1 MARRRFANFD
11 SASKQLYFTP
21 RNSGS
26 EEDEEEEEEETEGEE
41 EEEYDEE
48 EGEEGEQ
55 VSDLDRAL
63 ILSLN
68 TCYHVGLQSESMR
81 NKYLDGIAALF
92 KSRRITRN
100 FMDRE
105 INACYEVF
113 LDEIQLPNAIARN
126 QVGFSLQ
133 IALFLINFF
142 IKALRLQ
149 E

>member
-11 SASKQLYFTP
+11 SGSFT
-21 RNSGS
+21 SQIIGS
-26 EEDEEEEEEETEGEE
+26 EEDEEEEEEEDEE
-41 EEEYDEE
+41 EKEYDEE

-92 KSRRITRN
+92 KSRRITRS

-126 QVGFSLQ
+126 QVNVWLVLAYE
-133 IALFLINFF
+133 IALFLINFL
-142 IKALRLQ
+142 IKALRL
-149 E
+149 